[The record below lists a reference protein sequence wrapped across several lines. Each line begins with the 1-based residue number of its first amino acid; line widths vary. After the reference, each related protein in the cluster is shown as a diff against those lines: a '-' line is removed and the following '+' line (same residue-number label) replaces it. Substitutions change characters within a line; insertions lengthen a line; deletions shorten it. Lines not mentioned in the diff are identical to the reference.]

1 MARLYLAVSS
11 PEFLFTNSFIFTK
24 DNFLLPFGKAKIVQ
38 EGSNLTIVTWG
49 ALVQKSIEA
58 VRNSQQ
64 SVEIIDIR
72 TLNPLDMDTILLSI
86 EKTNRLIVAHEDHL
100 TAGFGAE
107 IVAQISDVGFEYLDA
122 PIKRVASKDS
132 HVAYAP
138 VLEDEIL
145 VQTSWIEDCINEVM
159 KF

>member
-1 MARLYLAVSS
+1 MNEE
-11 PEFLFTNSFIFTK
+11 PD

-72 TLNPLDMDTILLSI
+72 TLNPLDMETILLSI

-107 IVAQISDVGFEYLDA
+107 IVAQISDVGFEYFLYHLGPWA
-122 PIKRVASKDS
+122 QAHGPGIPRPGPIV
-132 HVAYAP
+132 HV
-138 VLEDEIL
+138 
-145 VQTSWIEDCINEVM
+145 DCWAGARALTVIFIVGAIG
-159 KF
+159 